1 METNNLKSLW
11 PLEVEPRDVQL
22 EALAAGKDKPGFAYF
37 MRQRLGKT
45 WTAFAEYTN
54 LRNEGKV
61 DWMVVICPNSIKVQW
76 KEAIEEVD
84 SFIPIRIYE
93 ANQKAKTVRWFT
105 RNQKGGVFIINYE
118 SMKAFMDNFVN
129 DDNKYFIPERTYVCA
144 DESTKIK
151 DPSAKTTK
159 ACHDLAYLCAF
170 KRVLTGKPRANS
182 NADLWGQLKFID
194 ATEYNF
200 YQYKHRYVLMG
211 GYLGRQYLEDINTE
225 DLKRKMAPYCY
236 IAPDKYL
243 KGFAKVYEPMRRIR
257 LPKELQEMYKK
268 MEDDLIFELNSDT
281 KISAPIALTRYLRLQ
296 QISSGVAGDI
306 DGNQHN
312 LIDPNHN
319 PRIRVVREILDN
331 EVDHKVIIPCRF
343 RLSIDNL
350 ARVLTNDGHK
360 VTKLVGNMTQEQIQ
374 ENKKRFNEGDS
385 NVMLAQLQVLSFG
398 HTLPGPEDN
407 PCDSMIYYEND
418 FSLLNRMQSESRPEK
433 FGRDTPISYYDLY
446 ASKMDR
452 YLISALIKK
461 EDASMALMGYSREH
475 GLRPELAKEKQDA
488 DDTGN
493 DQEETAFPF

>member
-1 METNNLKSLW
+1 MNNQNSLW
-11 PLEVEPRDVQL
+11 PFEIEPREVQL
-22 EALAAGKDKPGFAYF
+22 EALAAGQGKPGFAYF

-45 WTAFAEYTN
+45 WTTFAEFTN

-61 DWMVVICPNSIKVQW
+61 DWMVVICPNSIKLQW
-76 KEAIEEVD
+76 REAIEDVNP
-84 SFIPIRIYE
+84 FIPVRIYDSYY
-93 ANQKAKTVRWFT
+93 KAKTYQWFNKNK
-105 RNQKGGVFIINYE
+105 RGGVFIINYE
-118 SMKAFMDNFVN
+118 SLKPFMDQYFT
-129 DDNKYFIPERTYVCA
+129 DDNKYFDTSRTYIVA

-151 DPSAKTTK
+151 DPQAKMTK
-159 ACHDLAYLCAF
+159 AAHELANLCAY
-170 KRVLTGKPRANS
+170 RRLCTGKPRANS
-182 NADLWGQLKFID
+182 NADLWGQLKFIN

-211 GYLGRQYLEDINTE
+211 GYLGRQFLEDINTE

-243 KGFAKVYEPMRRIR
+243 KGFEKIYEPMRRIR
-257 LPKELQEMYKK
+257 LTKELQEMYKK
-268 MEDDLIFELNSDT
+268 MEDELIFELTSDT
-281 KISAPIALTRYLRLQ
+281 KISAPIALTKYLRLQ

-312 LIDPNHN
+312 LIEPALN

-331 EVDHKVIIPCRF
+331 EIDHKVIIPCRF
-343 RLSIDNL
+343 RLSIANLERILSNDN
-350 ARVLTNDGHK
+350 HK
-360 VTKLVGNMTQEQIQ
+360 ITKLVGNMSQQDIEL
-374 ENKKRFNEGDS
+374 NKKKFNEGDS

-398 HTLPGPEDN
+398 HTLPGPDDN

-433 FGRDTPISYYDLY
+433 FGRDVPISYYDMY

-475 GLRPELAKEKQDA
+475 GLRPELSKGKSHARDGYEDQKETDL
-488 DDTGN
+488 
-493 DQEETAFPF
+493 PF